1 VKKTSNRDDTLNKS
15 FKELGEEAVLLL
27 AFQDTEEYR
36 VIRGQVIIER
46 LIDSLLEKNLS
57 KYRVLLK
64 KHRIYFDLKVELCLC
79 LNLISE
85 KLGVA
90 LHTLNRIRNKLSHEK
105 NPEISGDEIR
115 KLNTGFYNEP
125 MFQKAL
131 ESVYSEEGYKDA
143 LMLST
148 LFLYWEV
155 SRLLTESKR

>member
-1 VKKTSNRDDTLNKS
+1 MKSNDDASKR

-36 VIRGQVIIER
+36 VIRGQTMIEK

-57 KYRVLLK
+57 KYKTLLK
-64 KHRIYFDLKVELCLC
+64 RHRIYFGLKIDLCLC
-79 LNLISE
+79 LNLMSA
-85 KLGVA
+85 KLGSA
-90 LHTLNRIRNKLSHEK
+90 LHTLNKIRNKLSHEK
-105 NPEISGDEIR
+105 SPRISQDEIK
-115 KLNTGFYNEP
+115 KLNTGFYKEP

-131 ESVYSEEGYKDA
+131 DVVYEEKGYKDA

-155 SRLLTESKR
+155 SHLVTESKSKPM

>member
-1 VKKTSNRDDTLNKS
+1 MNIDDTLNKS

-36 VIRGQVIIER
+36 VIRGQVMIER
-46 LIDSLLEKNLS
+46 LIDSLLEKNLN
-57 KYRVLLK
+57 KYNVLLK
-64 KHRIYFDLKVELCLC
+64 KHRIYFDLKVDLCLC
-79 LNLISE
+79 LNLLSD
-85 KLGVA
+85 KLGNA

-105 NPEISGDEIR
+105 NPEISSAEIK
-115 KLNTGFYNEP
+115 KLNTGFYDEP

-131 ESVYSEEGYKDA
+131 EFVYEKGYKDA

-155 SRLLTESKR
+155 SRLLTESKN